1 MKECLFEGVAELF
14 LFVWQ
19 NKDGTAD
26 GNNTGG
32 DRASTQKGSGL

>member
-14 LFVWQ
+14 LFVCQ

-32 DRASTQKGSGL
+32 DGASTQKGSGL